1 MGGMMTGIP
10 ETRYSLLI
18 RLQNS
23 EDQSA
28 WSDFTQ
34 MYEPTVY
41 RLARHHGLQHADA
54 LDLVQEVMLAV
65 AGAVNNWQADR
76 ERGRFS
82 TWLYRVAK
90 NQALNVITR
99 GARHRARGGGMSDL
113 FEFQIADETETATFF
128 DIEYRREVFHLAAE
142 SVRKE
147 VQSSSWHA
155 FWATSV
161 DGQSITDVAQELR
174 MTAGAVYAA
183 RSRVMARLRRKV
195 ELLQA
200 SSAEA

>member
-1 MGGMMTGIP
+1 MMTRIP

-18 RLQNS
+18 RLQNP
-23 EDQSA
+23 DDRAA
-28 WSDFTQ
+28 WGDFAR

-41 RLARHHGLQHADA
+41 RLARHHGLQHADS
-54 LDLVQEVMLAV
+54 LDLVQEVMLTV
-65 AGAVNNWQADR
+65 AAAVNEWQPDR
-76 ERGRFS
+76 ERSRFS

-99 GARHRARGGGMSDL
+99 GARHRARGGGTSDL
-113 FEFQIADETETATFF
+113 FESQIADERETTTFF
-128 DIEYRREVFHLAAE
+128 DIEYRREVFHVAAE
-142 SVRKE
+142 SVREE
-147 VQSSSWHA
+147 VQASSWDA

-161 DGQSITDVAQELR
+161 DGRSVNDVAQELR
-174 MTAGAVYAA
+174 ITAGAVYAA

>member
-1 MGGMMTGIP
+1 MMTEIP

-18 RLQNS
+18 RLQNPD
-23 EDQSA
+23 DQGA
-28 WSDFTQ
+28 WSDFAQ

-54 LDLVQEVMLAV
+54 LDLVQEVILAV
-65 AGAVNNWQADR
+65 AAAVNDWQPDR

-99 GARHRARGGGMSDL
+99 GARHRGKGGGMTDL
-113 FEFQIADETETATFF
+113 FEFQAAEETETATFF
-128 DIEYRREVFHLAAE
+128 DIEYRREVFHLAAA
-142 SVRKE
+142 SVRAE
-147 VQSSSWHA
+147 VQASSWHA

-161 DGQSITDVAQELR
+161 DGRPITDVAQELR

-195 ELLQA
+195 EQLHGASAQA
-200 SSAEA
+200 